1 MQYKSYSFENC
12 DDTTL
17 IELINRDND
26 ASDSAFE
33 VICARYLSLVRTI
46 AHKYRNSADG
56 YELSDFVQEGLIG
69 LLSACKTYDKN
80 GSAAFKNYAMLC
92 VENRFRSIY
101 RQQNKKSHSVVL
113 SLDDSLNS
121 IEDATAIS
129 MQETLESK
137 EYIKSVYEKIQTTL
151 SQLEQKVL
159 RLYLCGYSYRQSAQT
174 LNISEKAVDN
184 ALCRIRKKLTR

>member
-1 MQYKSYSFENC
+1 MQYQIYSFENC
-12 DDTTL
+12 DDNTL
-17 IELINRDND
+17 VDLIKRDD
-26 ASDSAFE
+26 DTSDGAFE
-33 VICARYLSLVRTI
+33 AICARYLSLIRAI

-101 RQQNKKSHSVVL
+101 RHQSKKQHSVVL
-113 SLDDSLNS
+113 SLDDSMNS
-121 IEDATAIS
+121 IEDATAMS
-129 MQETLESK
+129 MQELLESK

-151 SQLEQKVL
+151 SDLEQKVL